1 MNCPTTKSAAIIRL
15 EVEPVQLPAVVPPS
29 PRTRSEIRA
38 DIRRSH
44 EKAMVGVS
52 YALIHSIET
61 GEFLIEAKKA
71 IPRGDY
77 EDFVMLECGL
87 KLSTAQMYVK
97 LAKGK
102 DKLFQLTTTNPQTS
116 RGLSQAQAL
125 KFLSAGGERKP
136 VKKKKDVS
144 EPPNPRRKRF
154 LGIW

>member
-15 EVEPVQLPAVVPPS
+15 EVEPAQLPALVPPS
-29 PRTRSEIRA
+29 PRARSEIRA
-38 DIRRSH
+38 DIQRSH
-44 EKAMVGVS
+44 EKAMVGMS

-102 DKLFQLTTTNPQTS
+102 YKLDQLIATNPQTS

-125 KFLSAGGERKP
+125 KFLSAGAERKP

-144 EPPNPRRKRF
+144 QPSNSRRKKF
-154 LGIW
+154 FGLW